1 MAAFVGKFVAKKILG
16 ERLENKFGQEDPYF
30 ESVPATR
37 LDGKPSKSGKVKRVR
52 KALPPGLTEHDAKVL
67 TKVKRR
73 AYRLDSS
80 FGSCMGIKFGWGSI
94 IGLFPVV
101 GDVIDALLGIMVM
114 RSADKIEG
122 GLPSGLKI
130 QMLFWIFVDFVVGLV
145 PFVGDLLDAVV
156 RANTKNAILLEAHL
170 REKGAKTLK
179 ASGLPVPEIDPS
191 DPEAFDRYDEA
202 VQSGRTGAAGG
213 SVRTPPRRQENM
225 NSSRGVSP
233 QPPVGARVRDD
244 RRGGGGGWFSGSRA
258 READVEEGISPHAS
272 RNPSTRRP

>member
-16 ERLENKFGQEDPYF
+16 ERIDNKFGQEDPYF

-37 LDGKPSKSGKVKRVR
+37 LDGKPSGKVKRVR
-52 KALPPGLTEHDAKVL
+52 KALPPGLSEHDAKVL

-80 FGSCMGIKFGWGSI
+80 FGSCLGIKFGWGSV
-94 IGLFPVV
+94 IGLFPVF
-101 GDVIDALLGIMVM
+101 GDVVDALLAIMVL

-156 RANTKNAILLEAHL
+156 RANTKNAILLEQHL
-170 REKGAKTLK
+170 REKGAKSLK
-179 ASGLPVPEIDPS
+179 ASGLPVPEVDPS
-191 DPEAFDRYDEA
+191 TGEAFDRYEA
-202 VQSGRTGAAGG
+202 SFSDGTTSAQPGRQA
-213 SVRTPPRRQENM
+213 NM
-225 NSSRGVSP
+225 NP
-233 QPPVGARVRDD
+233 QRPTDARVRDD
-244 RRGGGGGWFSGSRA
+244 GRGGA
-258 READVEEGISPHAS
+258 RTRPGDVEQGFTQPEAS
-272 RNPSTRRP
+272 RKASTRRK